1 MCKLKSYIKHFAS
14 IQTLHFRQLNW
25 ILNNDFFFKSD
36 HLTQTFAKTDR
47 ETDIALGNLESFQ
60 YMCTYVTFLTFA
72 RGASINLHLSLV

>member
-1 MCKLKSYIKHFAS
+1 MI
-14 IQTLHFRQLNW
+14 
-25 ILNNDFFFKSD
+25 FFFKSD